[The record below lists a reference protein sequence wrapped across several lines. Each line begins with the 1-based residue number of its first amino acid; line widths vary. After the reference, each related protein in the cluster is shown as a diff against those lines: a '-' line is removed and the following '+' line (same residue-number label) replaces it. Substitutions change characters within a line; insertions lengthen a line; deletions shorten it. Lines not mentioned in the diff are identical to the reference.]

1 MGLQAEVCNRL
12 EEAGIDAWFEEHN
25 VLCVDVSDFND
36 NELNFFAAAN
46 DCLVNKEWGFLG
58 RADGTARFVLCELDQ
73 EMDENDY

>member
-1 MGLQAEVCNRL
+1 MGLQADVLHSL
-12 EEAGIDAWFEEHN
+12 EEAGIDGWFEEHN

-46 DCLVNKEWGFLG
+46 DCLVNKEWGMI
-58 RADGTARFVLCELDQ
+58 ASTGTAKFVLCEIGQ